1 MYIRAMYIHA
11 SLSHQIANIARGADD
26 QNALIFQGWKL
37 HLGVHLEALAQVV
50 NPQDREQYQ
59 HSPVCLHRLWML
71 AIARAHTQI
80 PAGLRPRPTFH
91 LSPPPAIDKCCSACP
106 LFRAYNNTLTFMS
119 TLLQAVHPSV
129 VVTLLLV
136 KCRTVSSRRPFVP
149 VPPRVT
155 WKRRRCFIYICCGY
169 SNYVVYQ

>member
-1 MYIRAMYIHA
+1 MYVRAMYIHA

-71 AIARAHTQI
+71 AIAKGPHPNPGWVEAAADI
-80 PAGLRPRPTFH
+80 SPI
-91 LSPPPAIDKCCSACP
+91 PPP
-106 LFRAYNNTLTFMS
+106 RY
-119 TLLQAVHPSV
+119 
-129 VVTLLLV
+129 
-136 KCRTVSSRRPFVP
+136 
-149 VPPRVT
+149 
-155 WKRRRCFIYICCGY
+155 
-169 SNYVVYQ
+169 